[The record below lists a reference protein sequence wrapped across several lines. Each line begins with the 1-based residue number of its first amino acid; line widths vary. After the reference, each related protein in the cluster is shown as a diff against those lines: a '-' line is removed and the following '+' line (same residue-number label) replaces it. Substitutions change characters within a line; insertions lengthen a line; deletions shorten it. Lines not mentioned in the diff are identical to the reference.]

1 MILKLEVSRYPGL
14 PSSLCVL
21 QGFSKLW
28 KVIFISFYLPR
39 NNFAILSPSFVHEEL
54 SSMAWKLKHI
64 QMISTPVNENPINI
78 FSAQPFIERYLVS
91 LSKTLK
97 TSTWKMCSSFLWL
110 KFSNIQPNGG
120 SNPHHPPPQNKRLCK
135 GSQWIFIKES
145 QGELTWLTRF
155 ENVLK
160 WSCFP
165 WFPLFSSFSLLILV
179 KYNSKW
185 TTTDN
190 LKLGCLPD
198 SRHTLLTHVQ
208 KILRFRQIWQRSIYT
223 PWH

>member
-120 SNPHHPPPQNKRLCK
+120 SNPHHPPPKTNACAKAPS
-135 GSQWIFIKES
+135 GSSSRRAKES
-145 QGELTWLTRF
+145 WHGWRDSKMCWNDHVFLGF
-155 ENVLK
+155 H
-160 WSCFP
+160 CFP
-165 WFPLFSSFSLLILV
+165 PFPCLF
-179 KYNSKW
+179 W
-185 TTTDN
+185 
-190 LKLGCLPD
+190 
-198 SRHTLLTHVQ
+198 
-208 KILRFRQIWQRSIYT
+208 
-223 PWH
+223 